1 MLRFTDVN
9 VAWQIGYL
17 AAWSFMKGALSA
29 VHVIIS
35 REIALVFASEQ
46 SRWNRY
52 NQYTE
57 ISHDDKKKSKALF
70 HDEIFSI
77 GSPVAP
83 QANVQNTTD
92 NKKRIK
98 KKKKHE
104 TAPVETLT
112 RQNEIGENI
121 EPIAKATIIG
131 SRTRA

>member
-9 VAWQIGYL
+9 VARQIGYL

-29 VHVIIS
+29 VHMIIC

-83 QANVQNTTD
+83 QANSQNTTD
-92 NKKRIK
+92 NKKRI

-112 RQNEIGENI
+112 RPNEIGENI